1 MLIYLLPG
9 IGCDKRL
16 FSRIELPGHEVKVLE
31 WPPFPEG
38 CTLAELA
45 TVMRVNVDATRP
57 HILAGVSMGGMVAEE
72 LALLTKPEK
81 VLLISSWIGP
91 QEWPWHVHVAKFLHL
106 SWVVGSVTM
115 RLTWPLKRIL
125 GPRPKDI
132 DRLLWEMATEQ
143 SAGKIRRGLDAI
155 LRWEGSKWKGPL
167 VRIHGDNDH
176 VVPKRFPV
184 EHVVHGGEHIMVL
197 TRPKEVSRAILG
209 SIDQRTSE

>member
-45 TVMRVNVDATRP
+45 AVMRVNVDETRP

-106 SWVVGSVTM
+106 SWVVGSFTM

-125 GPRPKDI
+125 GPRPKEI
-132 DRLLWEMATEQ
+132 DQLLWEMAVKQTAE
-143 SAGKIRRGLDAI
+143 KIRRGLDAI

-176 VVPKRFPV
+176 VIPKRFPV
-184 EHVVHGGEHIMVL
+184 EHLVHGCEHIMVL
-197 TRPKEVSRAILG
+197 TRPKEVSRAMLEAIGG
-209 SIDQRTSE
+209 STT

>member
-45 TVMRVNVDATRP
+45 AVMRVNVDETRP

-106 SWVVGSVTM
+106 SWVVGSFTM

-125 GPRPKDI
+125 GPRPKEI
-132 DRLLWEMATEQ
+132 DQLLWEMAVEQ
-143 SAGKIRRGLDAI
+143 TAEKIRRGLDAI

-184 EHVVHGGEHIMVL
+184 EHLVHGGEHIMVL
-197 TRPKEVSRAILG
+197 TRPKEVSRAMLEAIGG
-209 SIDQRTSE
+209 STT